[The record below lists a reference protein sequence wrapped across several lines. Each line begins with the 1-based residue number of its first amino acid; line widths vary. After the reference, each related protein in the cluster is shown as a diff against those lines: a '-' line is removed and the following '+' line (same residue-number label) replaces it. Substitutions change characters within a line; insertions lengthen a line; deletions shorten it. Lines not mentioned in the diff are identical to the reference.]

1 MAKDDYY
8 SVLGVEKG
16 ADEATIKRAY
26 RKLAMQYHPDQNAG
40 DKGAEQKFK
49 EINEAYDVLKDGQR
63 RAAYD
68 QFGHA
73 AFEGGGFGGGRGP
86 QGAHGFGQD
95 FSDVFEDLFGDFMG
109 GGGGGRQRQRRS
121 SARRGSDLRFNL
133 KIDLEDAFFG
143 KEQSIDV
150 TSSATCGDCSGSG
163 AKAGSKP
170 QTCRD
175 CQGTGRQRMQQGF
188 FMVERTCGNC
198 QGAGEVISDPCRTC
212 SGSGRVQKKK
222 SLSVKIP
229 AGVEEGTRIRLSG
242 EGEAGIRGGP
252 TGDLYIFISIKAH
265 PFFKRSGETLHCKIP
280 IPVTDAMMGGSMEA
294 PTIEGKVAKVKIPAG
309 TQTGRQFR
317 LKGKGMPVLN
327 SSRVGDMII
336 EVNVETPVNL
346 SKKQKELMKEFGAEE
361 SKSWS
366 PESFKFFSRMKEFWS
381 DLTD

>member
-1 MAKDDYY
+1 MAKDDFY
-8 SVLGVEKG
+8 SVLGVERD

-26 RKLAMQYHPDQNAG
+26 RKLAMQYHPDRNSG
-40 DKGAEQKFK
+40 DKAAEHKFK
-49 EINEAYDVLKDGQR
+49 EVNEAYDVLKDSQR
-63 RAAYD
+63 RSAYD

-73 AFEGGGFGGGRGP
+73 AFESGGFGGTRGP
-86 QGAHGFGQD
+86 QGGPGFGQN
-95 FSDVFEDLFGDFMG
+95 FSDVFEDLFGEFMG
-109 GGGGGRQRQRRS
+109 GRHKRPRS
-121 SARRGSDLRFNL
+121 SARRGSDLRLNL
-133 KIDLEDAFFG
+133 KIELENAFFG

-150 TSSATCGDCSGSG
+150 TSSVTCGDCSGSG

-175 CQGTGRQRMQQGF
+175 CQGTGRQRLQQGF

-212 SGSGRVQKKK
+212 SGTGRVQKKK

-242 EGEAGIRGGP
+242 EGEAGMRGGP
-252 TGDLYIFISIKAH
+252 TGDLYIFISIKPH
-265 PFFKRSGETLHCKIP
+265 RFFRRSGETLHCKIP
-280 IPVTDAMMGGSMEA
+280 IPMSDAIMGGAMEA
-294 PTIEGKVAKVKIPAG
+294 PTIEGKIAKVKIPAG

-336 EVNVETPVNL
+336 NVSVETPVNL
-346 SKKQKELMKEFGAEE
+346 SKKQKELIREFAEE
-361 SKSWS
+361 DNKSWS
-366 PESFKFFSRMKEFWS
+366 PESFKFFSRMKEFW
-381 DLTD
+381 DGLTD